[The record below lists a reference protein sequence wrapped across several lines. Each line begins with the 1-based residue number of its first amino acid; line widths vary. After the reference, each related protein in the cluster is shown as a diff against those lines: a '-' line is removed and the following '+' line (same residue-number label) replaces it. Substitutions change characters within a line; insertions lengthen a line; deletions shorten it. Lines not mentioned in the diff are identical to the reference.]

1 MVRSV
6 AQRRVSNHGRLA
18 PGSRPVLRG
27 AAFGRSS
34 GRGRAYG
41 ERVLKRELVAAAGAL
56 RHAQKELVERDAPLD
71 QALLLRVADQR
82 LEVLAVAVGQSVFPR
97 IATENLLL
105 LLPALAIPRE

>member
-41 ERVLKRELVAAAGAL
+41 ERVLEGEFVAAAGAL
-56 RHAQKELVERDAPLD
+56 RDAEKQLVERDAPLD
-71 QALLLRVADQR
+71 QALLLRVAHQR
-82 LEVLAVAVGQSVFPR
+82 LEVLAVALGQSVFPR
-97 IATENLLL
+97 ITPKNLLL
-105 LLPALAIPRE
+105 LLPGLA